1 MIQEFKDFINKGD
14 IVDLA
19 VAVVMATAFKPIVD
33 TFVNGV
39 LMQIVAAIFG
49 EPNFDALSFGLG
61 DAEIFYGTVITAMIS
76 FLFVALA
83 VFFVLKAYNA
93 SKKEEEADVT
103 VGFPIPDSLD
113 RKSKVPYSARLLRP
127 TWAPIK
133 APPICWGCLCACLRV
148 ATRRVPGLD

>member
-49 EPNFDALSFGLG
+49 EPNFDQLSFGLG
-61 DAEIFYGTVITAMIS
+61 DAEIFYGTVITAIIS
-76 FLFVALA
+76 FIFVALA

-93 SKKEEEADVT
+93 SKKDEEADDAPAGPSEVDLLT
-103 VGFPIPDSLD
+103 EIRDSLAN
-113 RKSKVPYSARLLRP
+113 R
-127 TWAPIK
+127 
-133 APPICWGCLCACLRV
+133 
-148 ATRRVPGLD
+148 

>member
-49 EPNFDALSFGLG
+49 EPNFDQLSFGLG
-61 DAEIFYGTVITAMIS
+61 DAEIFYGTVITANQN
-76 FLFVALA
+76 FLDIFHHRLGMLFYRIWADAEPAGDAVA
-83 VFFVLKAYNA
+83 
-93 SKKEEEADVT
+93 T
-103 VGFPIPDSLD
+103 H
-113 RKSKVPYSARLLRP
+113 
-127 TWAPIK
+127 PIK
-133 APPICWGCLCACLRV
+133 
-148 ATRRVPGLD
+148 TRPNTGMPK